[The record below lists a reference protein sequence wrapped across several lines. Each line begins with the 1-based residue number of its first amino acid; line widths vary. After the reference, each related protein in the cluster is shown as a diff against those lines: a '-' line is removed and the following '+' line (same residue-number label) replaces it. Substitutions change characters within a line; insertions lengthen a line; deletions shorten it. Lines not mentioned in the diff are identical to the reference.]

1 MLTKNVTNELEAVL
15 QALHDEGKTPSIALV
30 KARLST
36 PVPMPALISTIK
48 SWKSVKRV
56 PKIEIAAAAPD
67 QDRIATLE
75 QQLLAL
81 TERVAQ
87 LEARLNEDSQ

>member
-1 MLTKNVTNELEAVL
+1 MLTKNVTEELEAIL
-15 QALHDEGKTPSIALV
+15 QALHDEGKSPTTALV

-56 PKIEIAAAAPD
+56 PKVEVEDTSIADDKVAL
-67 QDRIATLE
+67 LE
-75 QQLLAL
+75 QKIIAL
-81 TERVAQ
+81 TERVRRLEIQ
-87 LEARLNEDSQ
+87 LSEK